1 MRKMPIVTAFILT
14 TAGAAQAETP
24 SSQFQNL
31 DADANGYLSQ
41 QEAASNADL
50 SKRWEVLDANKDNQL
65 DTSEFSAFE
74 INPRETEM
82 MDQTTPAPTAPT
94 APRY

>member
-1 MRKMPIVTAFILT
+1 MRTMPIATAFVLM
-14 TAGAAQAETP
+14 TAGAAQAEPP

-50 SKRWEVLDANKDNQL
+50 GMRWEKLDANQDGRL

-74 INPRETEM
+74 ADNGGM
-82 MDQTTPAPTAPT
+82 MEQTPPAPT